1 MAAVIDLLTYFG
13 PEDLGGSVYVIL
25 SVVVIVLCVKLEEL
39 PESLDQRIDGKKF
52 YFDVASNER
61 GIYLRILL
69 EVCLPV
75 CLSVCLSVCLGVC
88 LTV

>member
-25 SVVVIVLCVKLEEL
+25 SVVVTVLCVKLEEL
-39 PESLDQRIDGKKF
+39 PESLDLRIDSKKF
-52 YFDVASNER
+52 YFDVESNER
-61 GIYLRILL
+61 GIYLRIL
-69 EVCLPV
+69 EVCLPA
-75 CLSVCLSVCLGVC
+75 CLPACLPVCLGVC